1 MAIKVSGIAEREKD
15 AMLDEKTIAVMTEC
29 SEGSIEGKLRF
40 PQVLQKLGAIGV
52 ESYHADLYR
61 KEKTY
66 YMPSGESHAEE
77 LAFGSYEVAETFDM
91 NGVRRALLRVQQQQS
106 SYLEFIEEI
115 AAGGVAQYWVYIG
128 GRRAVYTSRRGEE
141 WVEWFPLV

>member
-1 MAIKVSGIAEREKD
+1 MAINVIERET
-15 AMLDEKTIAVMTEC
+15 MLDKGAVAVMTEC
-29 SEGSIEGKLRF
+29 SRGSIEGRLRF
-40 PQVLQKLGAIGV
+40 PQVLEKLAAIGV

-66 YMPSGESHAEE
+66 YLPSGESHAEE
-77 LAFGSYEVAETFDM
+77 LALGAYEVADTFDM
-91 NGVRRALLRVQQQQS
+91 NGVRRALLRVQQQKS
-106 SYLEFIEEI
+106 SYLEFIAEI
-115 AAGGVAQYWVYIG
+115 AAAGVAQYWVYLP